1 MFFEDPVFWMRT
13 FVWNISEQ
21 KVSKNTVRRSM
32 RKTLKNDPKNQSKT
46 HQKTS
51 KNAPKKHTKKKTP
64 KPNQKW
70 AKVWPKHDRQ
80 GREREGSR
88 MESSFKKKE
97 CCETKPTAGKGACWK
112 ETRRLWP
119 NPNTPLRR
127 ASTRPGGEFR
137 LPKAI
142 VPPPG
147 RGKIICMRK
156 FARNLMPGS
165 MQEVFLQISAL
176 KDEFRPKRDETKP
189 RGCEITKIWP

>member
-1 MFFEDPVFWMRT
+1 MTPK
-13 FVWNISEQ
+13 ISQ
-21 KVSKNTVRRSM
+21 KRIKKRPKTLQKNT
-32 RKTLKNDPKNQSKT
+32 PQ
-46 HQKTS
+46 
-51 KNAPKKHTKKKTP
+51 KKTP

-97 CCETKPTAGKGACWK
+97 CCETKPTAGKGACRK

-119 NPNTPLRR
+119 NANTPLRR

-147 RGKIICMRK
+147 LGKIICMRK

-165 MQEVFLQISAL
+165 MQEFFLQISAF
-176 KDEFRPKRDETKP
+176 KDEFRPKRDKTKP